1 MAATNKNMMF
11 PKGSPE
17 YKLLSKLNTPQKI
30 QTFLESIPFN
40 HETKGETCMSV
51 ASVLRENKAHCI
63 EGAFVACACLMLG
76 GRQPKI
82 VSLKVNDT
90 HDDDHIIVIFKENGY
105 FGALSKTNHAVLR
118 YRDPVYKSIRELV
131 MSYFHEY
138 FLYKDG
144 KKTLIGYTKPINMKQ
159 YRTSWITST
168 NDVFDI
174 GNAIYKT
181 PVISIIPAEN
191 KKFLRNATPF
201 EREAL
206 DVQEWK

>member
-1 MAATNKNMMF
+1 MF
-11 PKGSPE
+11 PKNSPE

-30 QTFLESIPFN
+30 QEFLESIPFN
-40 HETKGETCMSV
+40 HETNGETCMSV
-51 ASVLRENKAHCI
+51 ASVLKENKAHCL
-63 EGAFVACACLMLG
+63 EGAFVACVCLMLV
-76 GRQPKI
+76 GRKPLI

-90 HDDDHIIVIFKENGY
+90 HDDDHIVVIFKENGY

-118 YRDPVYKSIRELV
+118 YRDPVYRSVRELV

-144 KKTLIGYTKPINMKQ
+144 KKTLIGYTEPINMKR
-159 YRTSWITST
+159 YKTAWITSDS
-168 NDVFDI
+168 DVFDI
-174 GNAIYKT
+174 GNTIYKI
-181 PVISIIPAEN
+181 PVISIIPPEN

-206 DVQEWK
+206 DVQEWQ